1 MSKIIEFFQSV
12 REASHGFAAV
22 VVVVVVA
29 AVADAGD
36 DAVVIG
42 VDVVV
47 VDVNADAVFF
57 LVSPH

>member
-1 MSKIIEFFQSV
+1 MSKIIEIFQSL

-22 VVVVVVA
+22 VVVA
-29 AVADAGD
+29 SVADAGD

>member
-1 MSKIIEFFQSV
+1 MSKIIEFFQRV
-12 REASHGFAAV
+12 REASHGFAA
-22 VVVVVVA
+22 VVVVVA